1 MKKTLLLIDGY
12 SLIYRS
18 YWAFIKSPIF
28 SPDGENISAVFGFLK
43 TLFSLI
49 EKKNPGGVAVVMDS
63 KVPTFRHEIY
73 PQYKGTRDKAPDD
86 LHAQVP
92 VLTEILQS
100 IKIPVINRDRYEAD
114 DIMAALARNIAGRD
128 VTVYIVSSDKDL
140 MQVID
145 NSIHMLKY
153 EKGNYFDIDPEGVRE
168 RLGIY
173 PEQIIDYL
181 ALIGDASDN
190 IPGVRGI
197 GPKTAVN
204 LLGRYGSLEEIYNN
218 ISDCPKSAGTKL
230 QQKKDDAFLS
240 KRLVTLEYDI
250 PLNYGYEDFLIE
262 RGRFAA
268 AIPVMQKLGMK
279 SLVSSAVKMSGISA
293 DSIAAADTSSFGGRG
308 MYKAVTTEE
317 GLVSLVKKVK
327 ERGVFALDIETDS
340 IDALRAEPAGFSV
353 SVASKE
359 GWYIPLTAGGKRY
372 FTVEKLRPYIQ
383 ELTGDWTLKLVGH
396 NFKYDYKVLKRWG
409 VRVDNLYFD
418 TIVAAWLLDTSAPS
432 YSMDSIAERNFNY
445 KTIKYHDV
453 VPKDKKFADVGL
465 EEAVEYAAE
474 DADIT
479 FRFYEN
485 FAKQL
490 KKRSMEKLFF
500 DLEMPLVTILGDMEY
515 RGIGIQAEKLN
526 AYSLELE
533 EELFSIERKIYDEC
547 GKEFNINSTKQLQ
560 EILFQDRQLKPVKK
574 TKTGFSTDIKVLEI
588 LSKEDIVPALVLQHR
603 SLAKLK
609 STYVD
614 SLPLLVN
621 PETGRLHT
629 NLVQTGTATGRLS
642 SRDPN
647 LQNIPIRSSE
657 GRRIREAFTASEG
670 SVFVSADYS
679 QIELVVLAHL
689 SGDRG
694 LTEAF
699 LSGTDVHSFTGSL
712 IFGVEPDE
720 VTKDQRRIAKTINFG
735 VMYGMSAYRLARE
748 LSLPVKDASRF
759 IDAYFERYVGIRD
772 FMDKTVKAAEEKGF
786 VRTLMGRERRINGIN
801 SHNKTEK
808 AGAERIAVNTVIQGS
823 AADIVKTAMIRIH
836 KKLKAEK
843 TAAAMILQVHDELI
857 FEVPEADLNTTFDL
871 VKTEMEN
878 AVILDIPLRVS
889 VESGKSWGDFH

>member
-28 SPDGENISAVFGFLK
+28 SPAGENISAVFGFLK
-43 TLFSLI
+43 TLVSLI
-49 EKKNPGGVAVVMDS
+49 EKNNPGGIAVVMDS

-73 PQYKGTRDKAPDD
+73 PEYKGTRDKAPDD

-100 IKIPVINRDRYEAD
+100 IKIPVISRDRYEAD
-114 DIMAALARNIAGRD
+114 DIMAALARNIAGKD
-128 VTVYIVSSDKDL
+128 VAVYIVSSDKDL

-153 EKGNYFDIDPEGVRE
+153 EKGNYFDVDPEGVRE
-168 RLGIY
+168 RLGIN

-204 LLGRYGSLEEIYNN
+204 LLEKFGSLEKIYNN
-218 ISDCPKSAGTKL
+218 IADCPKSTGAKL
-230 QQKKDDAFLS
+230 LQNKADAFLS

-250 PLNYGYEDFLIE
+250 PLNYTYSDFLVE
-262 RGRFAA
+262 RDRFSA

-279 SLVSSAVKMSGISA
+279 SLVSSAAKMSGIA
-293 DSIAAADTSSFGGRG
+293 PDTMENPESSSFGGRG
-308 MYKAVTTEE
+308 TYKAVTTEE
-317 GLVSLVKKVK
+317 ELVSLVKKVK

-353 SVASKE
+353 SVASGD
-359 GWYIPLTAGGKRY
+359 GWYIPLTAGGRRY
-372 FTVEKLRPYIQ
+372 FADETVRPHIQ

-409 VRVDNLYFD
+409 VQVNNLYFD

-445 KTIKYHDV
+445 KTVKYHDV
-453 VPKDKKFADVGL
+453 VSKDQRFADVDL
-465 EEAVEYAAE
+465 EKAVEYAAE

-479 FRFYEN
+479 YRFYDN
-485 FAKQL
+485 FKKQL
-490 KKRSMEKLFF
+490 KDRGMEKLFF

-515 RGIGIQAEKLN
+515 RGIGIQPEKLN
-526 AYSLELE
+526 VYSRELE
-533 EELFSIERKIYDEC
+533 EELSSIERKIYDEC

-560 EILFQDRQLKPVKK
+560 EILFQERQLKPVKK
-574 TKTGFSTDIKVLEI
+574 TKTGYSTDIKVLEV

-670 SVFVSADYS
+670 SVFLSADYS

-699 LSGTDVHSFTGSL
+699 RRGNDVHSFTGSL
-712 IFGVEPDE
+712 IFGVEPE
-720 VTKDQRRIAKTINFG
+720 AVTKDQRRIAKTINFG
-735 VMYGMSAYRLARE
+735 VMYGMSAYRLSRE
-748 LSLPVKDASRF
+748 LSLPMKDASRF
-759 IDAYFERYVGIRD
+759 IDAYFERYVGIRA
-772 FMDKTVKAAEEKGF
+772 FMDNTVKEAEERGCVK
-786 VRTLMGRERRINGIN
+786 TLMGRERRVNGIN
-801 SHNKTEK
+801 SRNKTEK

-836 KKLKAEK
+836 KRLEAEK
-843 TAAAMILQVHDELI
+843 TAAEMILQVHDELI
-857 FEVPEADLNTTFDL
+857 FEVPEADLTTTMDL